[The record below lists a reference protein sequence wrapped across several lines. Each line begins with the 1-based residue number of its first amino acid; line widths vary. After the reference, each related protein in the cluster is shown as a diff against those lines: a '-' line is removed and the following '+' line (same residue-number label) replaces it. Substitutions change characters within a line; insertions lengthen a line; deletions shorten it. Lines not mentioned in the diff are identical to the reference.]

1 MTDRTTTPPPAAP
14 KRRAEHYVNREPW
27 DPYVAERLT
36 AEQEKYYMAGQ
47 WKLMWWRFR
56 RHRPAVVSMA
66 FLALMYLSTVI
77 SEFIAPYDLQTRS
90 SAYIFAPPQQV
101 HLFHEG
107 NFLGPF
113 VYGHKTAR
121 DLETLQRVYTPDP
134 TKPQPL
140 RFFCLGDSYEFWGL
154 IEGSFHFVCPPK
166 GGQFFWLGTDR
177 LGRDMFSRIV
187 YAARIS
193 LTIGLIGITL
203 SFALALFL
211 GGLAGYYGGWVDMI
225 VQRLTEIIKSFPH
238 LPLWLALSAAL
249 PVTWSPLLVY
259 FGITLILALLDWP
272 GLGRAVRSKLLSL
285 REEDYASA
293 AQMMGAKPGR
303 IIGRHL
309 LPGFMSHL
317 IASATLSIPSMILA
331 ETALSFLGL
340 GLRPPITS
348 WGVLLNEATDINVVA
363 VNWWLML
370 PVVPVILVILAYQF
384 MGDGMR
390 DAADPYA

>member
-1 MTDRTTTPPPAAP
+1 MDRPPTP
-14 KRRAEHYVNREPW
+14 HYVNDAPW
-27 DPYVAERLT
+27 DPYVSEKLT

-56 RHRPAVVSMA
+56 RHRPAVVSA
-66 FLALMYLSTVI
+66 VFLLLIYMTTVI
-77 SEFIAPYDLQTRS
+77 SEWVAPYELQTRHS
-90 SAYIFAPPQQV
+90 QYIFAPPQGI
-101 HLFHEG
+101 HLFHDG
-107 NFLGPF
+107 KFVGPF
-113 VYGHKTAR
+113 VYKLSISR
-121 DLETLQRVYTPDP
+121 DMDTLQRLYKPDLNQ
-134 TKPQPL
+134 PQPL
-140 RFFCLGDSYEFWGL
+140 RFFCLGEKYEFWNL
-154 IEGSFHFVCPPK
+154 VEGSFHFVCPAE
-166 GGQFFWLGTDR
+166 GGTFFLAGTDR

-193 LTIGLIGITL
+193 LTIGLIGIAL
-203 SFALALFL
+203 SFTLALIL
-211 GGLAGYYGGWVDMI
+211 GGLAGYYGGWVDLV
-225 VQRLTEIIKSFPH
+225 VQRLTEILKSFPH

-249 PVTWSPLLVY
+249 PVTWSPLLIY

-272 GLGRAVRSKLLSL
+272 SLGRAVRGKLLSL
-285 REEDYASA
+285 REEDYAA
-293 AQMMGAKPGR
+293 AALMMGATPAR

-370 PVVPVILVILAYQF
+370 PVAPVILVILAYQF
-384 MGDGMR
+384 LGDGMR